1 MRQWLKKLCG
11 LKDRRQGQ
19 TTAEYAIIVALVA
32 VSSIA
37 VILIFGDRIRALFAT
52 EEARLSGNDTATQS
66 DYNVQSATDQEV
78 GGGLLNQ

>member
-1 MRQWLKKLCG
+1 MRRWLRKICG
-11 LKDRRQGQ
+11 LKESRKGQ

-52 EEARLSGNDTATQS
+52 EEARLSGDDTATQS
-66 DYNVQSATDQEV
+66 DHDVGDSGAEV
-78 GGGLLNQ
+78 GGGMLDN

>member
-1 MRQWLKKLCG
+1 MRKWLNKLCG
-11 LKDRRQGQ
+11 LRTRQGQ

-52 EEARLSGNDTATQS
+52 EEARLGGDESASQS
-66 DYNVQSATDQEV
+66 DHDVGDSSDAV
-78 GGGLLNQ
+78 GGCMLDK

>member
-1 MRQWLKKLCG
+1 MRRWINRLAG
-11 LKDRRQGQ
+11 LKSREGQ

-52 EEARLSGNDTATQS
+52 EEARLGGDDTASQS
-66 DYNVQSATDQEV
+66 DHDVGDSSGVV
-78 GGGLLNQ
+78 GGDLLD